1 MSIVSIYFLI
11 FLFISV
17 IIFYLFPKK
26 NRWIV
31 LLISSIIFFIFASSW
46 KLLFYLIFGVVT
58 TYIGTNLMSEKCK
71 TDKQRKIVMFLTLF
85 SILGVLFLLKYINIF
100 PLTLNAFS
108 KLFSLDFKFGM
119 LSFIAP
125 LGISYY
131 TLSLTGYVIDIYR
144 KSYKPQ
150 KNIFKHCLFACYYPI
165 MISGP
170 FVRYN
175 YMEKELF
182 EAKKFNWDNIFLGFY
197 RIIYGLMKKLV
208 IADQLGIFVNAVFDN
223 YTTYTGFYIIIAVI
237 LYAIQIYA
245 DFSGCMDIVYGASKM
260 YGIDLLEN
268 FDSPF
273 FSKNLSEFWRRW
285 HISLGTWAK
294 DYIMYPLLKSDL
306 FQKLGKKCK
315 KDFGKKAGKLIPTVL
330 AILIL
335 WLLIGLW
342 HGTSFRYIFAAGILP
357 WIYLTLGQIFEDSI
371 KRLTKKLHIKTD
383 CFSFRLFQS
392 LRTFGLMCIVWLIA
406 CSPSLLGSLDVINH
420 IFVFFDTTIISELP
434 QLPSKII
441 LLCCILVLVVDY
453 LNYKGINVFEKF
465 KDQNIWFRWFILF
478 ALIII
483 ILIFGAYGPGYD
495 ASEFIYGGF

>member
-1 MSIVSIYFLI
+1 
-11 FLFISV
+11 
-17 IIFYLFPKK
+17 
-26 NRWIV
+26 
-31 LLISSIIFFIFASSW
+31 
-46 KLLFYLIFGVVT
+46 
-58 TYIGTNLMSEKCK
+58 
-71 TDKQRKIVMFLTLF
+71 
-85 SILGVLFLLKYINIF
+85 
-100 PLTLNAFS
+100 
-108 KLFSLDFKFGM
+108 
-119 LSFIAP
+119 
-125 LGISYY
+125 
-131 TLSLTGYVIDIYR
+131 
-144 KSYKPQ
+144 
-150 KNIFKHCLFACYYPI
+150 

-371 KRLTKKLHIKTD
+371 KRLTKKLHIKTN

-406 CSPSLLGSLDVINH
+406 CSPSLLGSLDVIKH

>member
-1 MSIVSIYFLI
+1 MRIVSFSFLI

-17 IIFYLFPKK
+17 IVYYTFSKK

-31 LLISSIIFFIFASSW
+31 LLISSILFFLFSSSW
-46 KLLFYLIFGVVT
+46 KLLLYLLFGIIT
-58 TYIGTNLMSEKCK
+58 TFLGTNLMEKYPK
-71 TDKQRKIVMFLTLF
+71 KNKLILFLTLF
-85 SILGVLFLLKYINIF
+85 SILGPLFLLKYFNIF
-100 PLTLNAFS
+100 PLTINAFS
-108 KLFSLDFKFGM
+108 ELFSLDFKVGT
-119 LSFIAP
+119 LSLLAP

-150 KNIFKHCLFACYYPI
+150 TNILKHSLFACYYPI

-175 YMEKELF
+175 HMEKELF
-182 EAKKFNWDNIFLGFY
+182 EEKKLNWDNIFVGFY

-208 IADQLGIFVNAVFDN
+208 IADQLALLVNTIFDN
-223 YTTYTGFYIIIAVI
+223 YTTYTGFYIIFAVI

-260 YGIDLLEN
+260 YDIKLVEN

-273 FSKNLSEFWRRW
+273 FSKNLTEFWRRW

-294 DYIMYPLLKSDL
+294 DYIMYPLLKSNL
-306 FQKLGKKCK
+306 FQKLGKNCK
-315 KDFGKKAGKLIPTVL
+315 KKFGKKYGKLIPTVL

-342 HGTSFRYIFAAGILP
+342 HGASFRYIFAAGVLP
-357 WIYLTLGQIFEDSI
+357 WIYLTLGQIFDDDI
-371 KRLTKKLHIKTD
+371 KKINKKLHIKTD

-392 LRTFGLMCIVWLIA
+392 LRTFGFMCIIWLVA
-406 CSPSLLGSLDVINH
+406 CSPSLLGTIDVVRN
-420 IFVFFDTTIISELP
+420 IFIFFDTTIIDKLP
-434 QLPSKII
+434 EIPSLVI
-441 LLCCILVLVVDY
+441 LICCILVLIVDY
-453 LNYKGINVFEKF
+453 LNYININVFEKF
-465 KDQNIWFRWFILF
+465 KEQNLIFRWLVLF
-478 ALIII
+478 TIIII

>member
-150 KNIFKHCLFACYYPI
+150 KNIFKHCLFACY
-165 MISGP
+165 
-170 FVRYN
+170 
-175 YMEKELF
+175 
-182 EAKKFNWDNIFLGFY
+182 
-197 RIIYGLMKKLV
+197 
-208 IADQLGIFVNAVFDN
+208 
-223 YTTYTGFYIIIAVI
+223 
-237 LYAIQIYA
+237 IQ
-245 DFSGCMDIVYGASKM
+245 
-260 YGIDLLEN
+260 
-268 FDSPF
+268 
-273 FSKNLSEFWRRW
+273 
-285 HISLGTWAK
+285 
-294 DYIMYPLLKSDL
+294 
-306 FQKLGKKCK
+306 
-315 KDFGKKAGKLIPTVL
+315 
-330 AILIL
+330 
-335 WLLIGLW
+335 
-342 HGTSFRYIFAAGILP
+342 
-357 WIYLTLGQIFEDSI
+357 
-371 KRLTKKLHIKTD
+371 
-383 CFSFRLFQS
+383 
-392 LRTFGLMCIVWLIA
+392 
-406 CSPSLLGSLDVINH
+406 
-420 IFVFFDTTIISELP
+420 
-434 QLPSKII
+434 
-441 LLCCILVLVVDY
+441 
-453 LNYKGINVFEKF
+453 
-465 KDQNIWFRWFILF
+465 
-478 ALIII
+478 
-483 ILIFGAYGPGYD
+483 
-495 ASEFIYGGF
+495 